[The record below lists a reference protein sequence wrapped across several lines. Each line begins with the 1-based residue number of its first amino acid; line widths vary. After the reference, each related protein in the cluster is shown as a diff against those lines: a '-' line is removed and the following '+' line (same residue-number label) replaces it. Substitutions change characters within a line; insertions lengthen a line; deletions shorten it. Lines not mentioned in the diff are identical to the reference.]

1 MVKNSQQTIKLKESQ
16 KHHKVGKQKDR
27 ATLSQTVNN
36 QSPTRNKVEDTI
48 NLQPSLIPQE
58 HKKREFSHDQTHK
71 DKLKQGKFLAKKL
84 REDRVKHQLEEI
96 VQVFCTPKAQT
107 NNKNVKIKAIEQV
120 QTLLEAFLNGRC
132 LEDLV
137 T

>member
-1 MVKNSQQTIKLKESQ
+1 MFEFLDILK
-16 KHHKVGKQKDR
+16 VPV
-27 ATLSQTVNN
+27 TW
-36 QSPTRNKVEDTI
+36 
-48 NLQPSLIPQE
+48 
-58 HKKREFSHDQTHK
+58 EFYHDQVHK

-96 VQVFCTPKAQT
+96 VQVFFTLKAQT
-107 NNKNVKIKAIEQV
+107 NNKTVKIKAIGQV
-120 QTLLEAFLNGRC
+120 QTLLEAFLNGCC